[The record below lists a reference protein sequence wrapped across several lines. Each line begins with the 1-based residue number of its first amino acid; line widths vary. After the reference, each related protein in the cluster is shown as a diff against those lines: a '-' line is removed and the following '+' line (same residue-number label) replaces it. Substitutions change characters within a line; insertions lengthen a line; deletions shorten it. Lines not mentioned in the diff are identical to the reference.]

1 MASLVPDFLMASPEG
16 SKPSDLVFS
25 TCSELVYRMKK
36 RLSSV
41 LPEYLPESLGGIP
54 APAKPSGFLNITDSR
69 TGSHYEIPIRHNAVE
84 ATHFKQIRARADSN
98 AKTDKVEGGLRLLD
112 PGYQNTAVAASEVT
126 FVLVHC
132 TRRPG
137 KRAPRLSRR

>member
-16 SKPSDLVFS
+16 SKPVDLVFS

-41 LPEYLPESLGGIP
+41 LPEYLPESLGGLPALP
-54 APAKPSGFLNITDSR
+54 APSGYLNITDSR
-69 TGSHYEIPIRHNAVE
+69 TGNNYDIPIRHNAVE
-84 ATHFKQIRARADSN
+84 ATQFKQIRARADSN

-112 PGYQNTAVAASEVT
+112 PGYQNTAVASSEVT
-126 FVLVHC
+126 FV
-132 TRRPG
+132 
-137 KRAPRLSRR
+137 

>member
-1 MASLVPDFLMASPEG
+1 MVSLVPDFLMSSPEG
-16 SKPSDLVFS
+16 TKPSDMVFS

-41 LPEYLPESLGGIP
+41 IPEYLPESLGGFP
-54 APAKPSGFLNITDSR
+54 ALSTPSGFLNITDSR
-69 TGSHYEIPIRHNAVE
+69 TGNHYDIPIRHNAVE
-84 ATHFKQIRARADSN
+84 ANQFKQIRARADSK

-126 FVLVHC
+126 FV
-132 TRRPG
+132 
-137 KRAPRLSRR
+137 

>member
-1 MASLVPDFLMASPEG
+1 MVSLVPDFLMGSSEG
-16 SKPSDLVFS
+16 TKPSDAVFS

-41 LPEYLPESLGGIP
+41 IPEYLPESLGGFP
-54 APAKPSGFLNITDSR
+54 ALPTPSGFLNITDSR
-69 TGSHYEIPIRHNAVE
+69 TGNRYDIPIRHNAVE
-84 ATHFKQIRARADSN
+84 ATEFKQIRARADSK

-126 FVLVHC
+126 FV
-132 TRRPG
+132 
-137 KRAPRLSRR
+137 